1 MTTEDKKKT
10 RRVRVGF
17 FTGNGSKK
25 DGLSTAKLAFEQMTN
40 TTPVTF
46 PLVVTAETQNR
57 GLKLVILEKD
67 DKQQSYFGYVSWRR
81 DCLLPFIEDG
91 TTGSER
97 TIPLSDKDSVV
108 ERTYFIYY
116 FETDLLAMTL
126 NHLGPKVNDLS
137 FILYNKTQMKNV
149 TFEAIWKHESMKEL
163 LEDGNILRS
172 FDLTVAAPRN
182 FNKANYQI
190 KNDLTND
197 IIDMVVGMGGSH
209 LRLNMRGR
217 IRPKRAGFNY
227 LKSSVTDAIKELLEL
242 FPKGSGGLNI
252 KKIDVTEPSDTAP
265 KSLLDQVLIGS
276 KTIVVKSGYPSDSD
290 IRTAMI
296 SAKIDNANYLA
307 QYELAKKN
315 Q

>member
-1 MTTEDKKKT
+1 MSTEDKKKT

-25 DGLSTAKLAFEQMTN
+25 DGTSVAKLAFEQMTAVE
-40 TTPVTF
+40 PVNF
-46 PLVVTAETQNR
+46 PVVHTAETQSR
-57 GLKLVILEKD
+57 GLKLVILQKD
-67 DKQQSYFGYVSWRR
+67 DVQQSYFGYVSWRR

-91 TTGSER
+91 ETGSER

-116 FETDLLAMTL
+116 HETDLLVMTL
-126 NHLGPKVNDLS
+126 NHLGPKVGDLS
-137 FILYNKTQMKNV
+137 FILYNRTGMQNV

-172 FDLTVAAPRN
+172 FDLTIAAPRN
-182 FNKANYQI
+182 FNKSNYHI
-190 KNDLTND
+190 KNELTDD

-217 IRPKRAGFNY
+217 LRPKKAGFNY
-227 LKSSVTDAIKELLEL
+227 LKVCVTDAIKELIEL
-242 FPKGSGGLNI
+242 FPRGSGGLQI
-252 KKIDVTEPSDTAP
+252 KRIDVTEPSNTTP
-265 KSLLDQVLIGS
+265 KSLLDQVLIGT

-290 IRTAMI
+290 IRIAMT
-296 SAKIDNANYLA
+296 SAKIENTSYLA
-307 QYELAKKN
+307 QYELAGRT
-315 Q
+315 

>member
-1 MTTEDKKKT
+1 MSTQDKNKT

-25 DGLSTAKLAFEQMTN
+25 EGSSTAKLAFDQITAVA
-40 TTPVTF
+40 PITF
-46 PLVVTAETQNR
+46 PLVHTTETQNR

-67 DKQQSYFGYVSWRR
+67 ATQKSYFGYVSWRR
-81 DCLLPFIEDG
+81 DCLLPFIEDR

-108 ERTYFIYY
+108 ERTYFMYY
-116 FETDLLAMTL
+116 YETDLLAMTL
-126 NHLGPKVNDLS
+126 NHLGPKVNDLA
-137 FILYNKTQMKNV
+137 FILYNKTKMNNV

-172 FDLTVAAPRN
+172 FDLTIAAPRN
-182 FNKANYQI
+182 FNKANYNI

-217 IRPKRAGFNY
+217 LRPKKSGFNY
-227 LKSSVTDAIKELLEL
+227 LKTSVTDAIKELIEL
-242 FPKGSGGLNI
+242 FPKGSGGLKI
-252 KKIDVTEPSDTAP
+252 KKIDVTEPTNKTP
-265 KSLLDQVLIGS
+265 KSLLDQVLIGT

-296 SAKIDNANYLA
+296 SAKIENANYLA
-307 QYELAKKN
+307 QYELAN
-315 Q
+315 RT

>member
-40 TTPVTF
+40 TTPITF

-126 NHLGPKVNDLS
+126 NHLGPKVNDL
-137 FILYNKTQMKNV
+137 
-149 TFEAIWKHESMKEL
+149 
-163 LEDGNILRS
+163 
-172 FDLTVAAPRN
+172 
-182 FNKANYQI
+182 
-190 KNDLTND
+190 
-197 IIDMVVGMGGSH
+197 
-209 LRLNMRGR
+209 LNRHG
-217 IRPKRAGFNY
+217 
-227 LKSSVTDAIKELLEL
+227 
-242 FPKGSGGLNI
+242 
-252 KKIDVTEPSDTAP
+252 
-265 KSLLDQVLIGS
+265 
-276 KTIVVKSGYPSDSD
+276 
-290 IRTAMI
+290 
-296 SAKIDNANYLA
+296 
-307 QYELAKKN
+307 
-315 Q
+315 

>member
-1 MTTEDKKKT
+1 
-10 RRVRVGF
+10 
-17 FTGNGSKK
+17 
-25 DGLSTAKLAFEQMTN
+25 
-40 TTPVTF
+40 
-46 PLVVTAETQNR
+46 
-57 GLKLVILEKD
+57 
-67 DKQQSYFGYVSWRR
+67 
-81 DCLLPFIEDG
+81 
-91 TTGSER
+91 
-97 TIPLSDKDSVV
+97 
-108 ERTYFIYY
+108 
-116 FETDLLAMTL
+116 
-126 NHLGPKVNDLS
+126 
-137 FILYNKTQMKNV
+137 
-149 TFEAIWKHESMKEL
+149 
-163 LEDGNILRS
+163 
-172 FDLTVAAPRN
+172 DLTVAAPRN